1 MHDTNSTELQASVIT
16 SLRFPLILF
25 VVCVHCAVLDYLVNS
40 GEGFFD
46 LKGYPCYSVTSYAIT
61 QILCRIA
68 VPAFFFISGYLFFLR
83 PERFSLSVYLSKLKR
98 RASTLLLPYVVWN
111 LLYAALY
118 LIAQTLMPSIL
129 SGREKAIID
138 YSFSDWLSVLWNI
151 RSNGP
156 MDPPLWFLRDLMV
169 LTLFTP
175 VIYGIVRI
183 LPSKIIN
190 VLLIATFSVLFSAN
204 IGVSLFESLSFDFL
218 PLLSFFW
225 GCYLGIKKINLV
237 ECFGKWRK
245 TATIIYLIMAVAILL
260 LKAQGWKQADTYAYY
275 VSPIVGII
283 MIFGQAATYNDSALL
298 RRFRQFA
305 PATFFIFAYHS
316 FLSQLLCKII
326 TRSPLASSDTLSTIA
341 LVTMPLLTAAVG
353 ILLHKVLSAKLPR
366 LVRLLDGGR

>member
-1 MHDTNSTELQASVIT
+1 M
-16 SLRFPLILF
+16 F
-25 VVCVHCAVLDYLVNS
+25 
-40 GEGFFD
+40 
-46 LKGYPCYSVTSYAIT
+46 
-61 QILCRIA
+61 
-68 VPAFFFISGYLFFLR
+68 
-83 PERFSLSVYLSKLKR
+83 
-98 RASTLLLPYVVWN
+98 
-111 LLYAALY
+111 
-118 LIAQTLMPSIL
+118 
-129 SGREKAIID
+129 
-138 YSFSDWLSVLWNI
+138 
-151 RSNGP
+151 
-156 MDPPLWFLRDLMV
+156 
-169 LTLFTP
+169 
-175 VIYGIVRI
+175 
-183 LPSKIIN
+183 
-190 VLLIATFSVLFSAN
+190 
-204 IGVSLFESLSFDFL
+204 
-218 PLLSFFW
+218 
-225 GCYLGIKKINLV
+225 